1 MSNETLETPGAQ
13 AAEDLIRFA
22 AGLRFDALP
31 PEVSLQGRRC
41 LLNALGVALG
51 ACGDP
56 AAEIALEVAR
66 EQGGEPQSRVLGY
79 GAALPTR
86 GTALVDGVLSHVLDY
101 DDTHMATILHP
112 SPPILSAVL
121 PVGEWLDVS
130 LPELITAFVAGV
142 EVASRVSLV
151 LFPDHYDRGWHITGT
166 AGVVGAA
173 AAAGRLLGLDAGQ
186 MRHALSLAATQAA
199 GHREQFGSMAKSLH
213 VGKAASDGILSA
225 LLARRGYTSAHGGL
239 EGRRGMFHVM
249 TEGATPADLSEG
261 LGKRWEIFENGL
273 KPYACGIVTHS
284 TIDAM
289 RALRSSIDGNA
300 ADEVRE
306 IQLFVHPLVFELTNK
321 TDPRTGVDGKFSI
334 RFCAALGLIED
345 AAGAGQFTDEMVK
358 RPDIRRVMEAVRATA
373 DPRLEVYQSR
383 AVLTTRDGRTLEQ
396 KVEAA
401 RGIPQNPLSREDIED
416 KFRSLA
422 EPVLGAERAK
432 SVIQALEE
440 MEGIRTRDLVGRCV
454 APDPRP

>member
-166 AGVVGAA
+166 AGLTWPWQANPTAFLGVSIGFIERQMN
-173 AAAGRLLGLDAGQ
+173 GEGLCPHQSHRLQ
-186 MRHALSLAATQAA
+186 MT
-199 GHREQFGSMAKSLH
+199 
-213 VGKAASDGILSA
+213 
-225 LLARRGYTSAHGGL
+225 
-239 EGRRGMFHVM
+239 
-249 TEGATPADLSEG
+249 LSESP
-261 LGKRWEIFENGL
+261 LHFKR
-273 KPYACGIVTHS
+273 
-284 TIDAM
+284 TI
-289 RALRSSIDGNA
+289 IDT
-300 ADEVRE
+300 
-306 IQLFVHPLVFELTNK
+306 TN
-321 TDPRTGVDGKFSI
+321 D
-334 RFCAALGLIED
+334 
-345 AAGAGQFTDEMVK
+345 K
-358 RPDIRRVMEAVRATA
+358 RPCILIGLHGNTITA
-373 DPRLEVYQSR
+373 
-383 AVLTTRDGRTLEQ
+383 
-396 KVEAA
+396 
-401 RGIPQNPLSREDIED
+401 
-416 KFRSLA
+416 
-422 EPVLGAERAK
+422 
-432 SVIQALEE
+432 
-440 MEGIRTRDLVGRCV
+440 
-454 APDPRP
+454 